1 MKSDYLLF
9 PDVECR
15 DFNIS
20 NNELESR
27 LEGRKIGAE
36 ARFSCPRG
44 FQLAAGPTV
53 VKCQTNG
60 KINMMWN
67 PLMYEKNIA
76 LFSLEISSVH
86 MNLMR
91 FNSFWMPR
99 ILRELNVPF
108 SNFPTLVCSFLKM
121 TKCEILLLEKSI
133 CCNHQNGAHSGYMSS
148 LDDIF
153 ILLSSISCQLLLL
166 WKF

>member
-1 MKSDYLLF
+1 MLSTPKILRENHFKENMKWNEIRLFF

-60 KINMMWN
+60 KINIM
-67 PLMYEKNIA
+67 
-76 LFSLEISSVH
+76 
-86 MNLMR
+86 
-91 FNSFWMPR
+91 
-99 ILRELNVPF
+99 
-108 SNFPTLVCSFLKM
+108 
-121 TKCEILLLEKSI
+121 
-133 CCNHQNGAHSGYMSS
+133 
-148 LDDIF
+148 
-153 ILLSSISCQLLLL
+153 
-166 WKF
+166 

>member
-1 MKSDYLLF
+1 MLSTPKTLREIQRSGMKSDHFLF

-60 KINMMWN
+60 KINIM
-67 PLMYEKNIA
+67 
-76 LFSLEISSVH
+76 
-86 MNLMR
+86 
-91 FNSFWMPR
+91 
-99 ILRELNVPF
+99 
-108 SNFPTLVCSFLKM
+108 
-121 TKCEILLLEKSI
+121 
-133 CCNHQNGAHSGYMSS
+133 
-148 LDDIF
+148 
-153 ILLSSISCQLLLL
+153 
-166 WKF
+166 

>member
-1 MKSDYLLF
+1 MKSDYFLF

-60 KINMMWN
+60 KINIMWN

-86 MNLMR
+86 MNL
-91 FNSFWMPR
+91 NSFCKTR
-99 ILRELNVPF
+99 ILRQLNVPF
-108 SNFPTLVCSFLKM
+108 SNFPTLVCSFWKWENV
-121 TKCEILLLEKSI
+121 KCTWKLHFDFGPLASEIRRVKQRTTVCLMWVYVQSHYGI
-133 CCNHQNGAHSGYMSS
+133 WIAY
-148 LDDIF
+148 F
-153 ILLSSISCQLLLL
+153 V
-166 WKF
+166 